1 MSNIKEIK
9 KESDVKQTLQEC
21 LDQADGL
28 ECVVILAIDNDGR
41 QWLRTSSINQHKKS
55 FLFGDLVYLIL
66 NMNLCESESW

>member
-55 FLFGDLVYLIL
+55 FLFCFFQAW
-66 NMNLCESESW
+66 MNKWFQLEDF